1 MQKIKYTVKPG
12 DNLLGIAKQFQVTV
26 LELKKKNRLLTNWLK
41 VGQVLDIPEQAP
53 IIENTIDNAIH
64 NIIPVKNIQN
74 DFVENQTKNNDLVS
88 NETKNNENKN
98 NETKNNE
105 SENHQNIIQT
115 TETEVENNH
124 LTANKEEKSNEISN
138 LNRKIEKYIIQ
149 SGDTLYTIAKKYEMS
164 VSALKHL
171 NPLIS
176 ANNLRLGMEISV
188 LEEYENIDKLISQ
201 NIDNQII
208 KSKKNI
214 EIPDMHIVE
223 RGESLYSIAQ
233 KYEIDIETLKNFNQ
247 LDIGTLQVGQVL
259 DLKENNTKIEIKLT
273 EKSTEKLQEKL
284 INVEKIPE
292 KSIEKS
298 NSTEIKTEKQRSI
311 FENSAAF
318 SDVNIDNFLLFDKK
332 EEKTYFDNLGNT
344 PIWKIFDWQIEQANT
359 TLGEGL
365 QQAIGKNHV
374 QRPEDLQKLQKR
386 LIQLKCLA
394 TEHTEN
400 PENIY
405 QKYGKVAITANL
417 IPQTITAIEKFQREY
432 DVHFWFNTSQSQNIF
447 GKTTFMVGTIRPND
461 LSNII
466 INHFTKGT
474 LTFPHPQNGD
484 KIKVDFQNFY
494 PHNETNFPL
503 GFHFKGRT
511 QPEIPINVFERLGIT
526 GNLAKAL
533 QRLVQQN
540 KPFDYFSLGQKDDVR
555 FGMIPFSAKNQSL
568 VAFLAYI
575 KHKSP
580 KIFTDFFHRF
590 GLDVTYTLVQQE
602 IRNPRLLLI
611 DEDKIFENE
620 AAWQQ
625 IIKDIRWIGVFIRAG
640 HYLPIVTLQLDW
652 LLREYIRPSLALLID
667 IQLRQTTIQAINI
680 FQYFKS
686 DIGLSKYFQS
696 IISNG
701 INITAKILK
710 DILEKIAKQNNYR
723 TLAELKEISE
733 EDILAIGF

>member
-12 DNLLGIAKQFQVTV
+12 DNLLGISKQFNVSV
-26 LELKKKNRLLTNWLK
+26 LELKKKNRLTTNWLK
-41 VGQVLDIPEQAP
+41 VGQVLDIPEPTPLPENA
-53 IIENTIDNAIH
+53 IENAIH
-64 NIIPVKNIQN
+64 NIIPIKNIENNIAKNHTENINKNETENKEEN
-74 DFVENQTKNNDLVS
+74 DIKNNTKNNFQ
-88 NETKNNENKN
+88 NETKSIIEV
-98 NETKNNE
+98 
-105 SENHQNIIQT
+105 QNPIQNT
-115 TETEVENNH
+115 ENNN
-124 LTANKEEKSNEISN
+124 TEKVN
-138 LNRKIEKYIIQ
+138 LNRKIGKYIIQ

-164 VSALKHL
+164 VSGLKHI

-176 ANNLRLGMEISV
+176 ANNLRLGMEVNV
-188 LEEYENIDKLISQ
+188 LMEKDNLTQNETQNVDNQ
-201 NIDNQII
+201 NIDNQI
-208 KSKKNI
+208 KI
-214 EIPDMHIVE
+214 EIPLTHTVA
-223 RGESLYSIAQ
+223 RGESLYSITQ
-233 KYEIDIETLKNFNQ
+233 KYEISIEELKTINQ
-247 LDIGTLQVGQVL
+247 LEIGTLQVGQVL
-259 DLKENNTKIEIKLT
+259 FLKENKNQTETTQPTENTQNIEKKSKTPTEIEIKS
-273 EKSTEKLQEKL
+273 EIKS
-284 INVEKIPE
+284 EKI
-292 KSIEKS
+292 
-298 NSTEIKTEKQRSI
+298 TEKQKTI
-311 FENSAAF
+311 FETTAPF
-318 SDVNIDNFLLFDKK
+318 LEVNNDSFLLFDKK
-332 EEKTYFDNLGNT
+332 AEKTSYFDNLGNA
-344 PIWKIFDWQIEQANT
+344 PVWKIFEWEVEKSST

-386 LIQLKCLA
+386 LIQLKCLP
-394 TEHTEN
+394 TEHTES

-417 IPQTITAIEKFQREY
+417 IPQTIAAIEKFQREY

-466 INHFTKGT
+466 INHFTKCT

-484 KIKVDFQNFY
+484 KIKVEFQNFY
-494 PHNETNFPL
+494 PNNETNFPL
-503 GFHFKGRT
+503 GFHFQGRT

-533 QRLVQQN
+533 QKLIKQN

-555 FGMIPFSAKNQSL
+555 FGIIPFSAKNQSL

-611 DEDKIFENE
+611 DEDKIYENE
-620 AAWQQ
+620 TAWQQ
-625 IIKDIRWIGVFIRAG
+625 IINDIRWSGVFIRAG

-667 IQLRQTTIQAINI
+667 VQLRQTTLNAVNI

-696 IISNG
+696 IITQG
-701 INITAKILK
+701 IEMTGKMSK
-710 DILEKIAKQNNYR
+710 EILEKIAKQHNYR

-733 EDILAIGF
+733 AEILASGF